1 MTDFMNQRRKIIVRS
16 LGNSDV
22 TLEESDAIIEKVIKT
37 ILKNGGRKVRN
48 NIYEIKDIT
57 PAIKRFSDLKY
68 R

>member
-1 MTDFMNQRRKIIVRS
+1 MNQRRKIIVRS
-16 LGNSDV
+16 LGKSDV

>member
-1 MTDFMNQRRKIIVRS
+1 MNQRRKIIVRS

-22 TLEESDAIIEKVIKT
+22 TLEESDAIIEKIIKT

>member
-1 MTDFMNQRRKIIVRS
+1 MNQRRKIIVRS

-57 PAIKRFSDLKY
+57 PAIKRFNDLKY

>member
-1 MTDFMNQRRKIIVRS
+1 MNQRRKIIVRS

-37 ILKNGGRKVRN
+37 ILKNGGRKARN

>member
-1 MTDFMNQRRKIIVRS
+1 MNQRKKIIVRS

>member
-1 MTDFMNQRRKIIVRS
+1 MNQRRKIIVRS

-48 NIYEIKDIT
+48 KIYEIKDIT

>member
-1 MTDFMNQRRKIIVRS
+1 MNQRRKIIVRS